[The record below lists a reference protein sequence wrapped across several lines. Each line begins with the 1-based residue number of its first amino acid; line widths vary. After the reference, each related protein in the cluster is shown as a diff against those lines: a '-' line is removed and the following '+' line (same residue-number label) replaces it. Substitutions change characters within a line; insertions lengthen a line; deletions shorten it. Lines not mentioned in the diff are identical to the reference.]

1 MKGKTFNST
10 TKNFARGTSKAF
22 GAKHEQGISGTREW
36 SVKDFNCCTGCSH
49 NCRYCYARG
58 IALHYNQIKKDEW
71 PVERIRAKDVSI
83 RHRKKYD
90 GQIMF
95 PSSHDIT
102 PNNLDACITKLRNLL
117 IPGNHVLVVSK
128 PHLECI
134 EKICDSLRNFI
145 SQILF
150 RFTIGACDD
159 RILSFWEPNAPRYAE
174 RKQCLI
180 YARQK
185 RFQTSVSVE
194 PMLDSA
200 NIDTLI
206 GELLPYVSNSIW
218 LGTMNHLGRF
228 GKGSDMV
235 LRQAVEKIRR
245 GHTESIIKSIYRRHK
260 DNPMIRW
267 KAEIKKIVGISVPRQ
282 SGLDI

>member
-180 YARQK
+180 YAHQVGFK
-185 RFQTSVSVE
+185 TSVSVE

-200 NIDTLI
+200 NRAIAICNPFNMDRHDEPLRT
-206 GELLPYVSNSIW
+206 IW
-218 LGTMNHLGRF
+218 EGFRYGF
-228 GKGSDMV
+228 AASD
-235 LRQAVEKIRR
+235 
-245 GHTESIIKSIYRRHK
+245 
-260 DNPMIRW
+260 
-267 KAEIKKIVGISVPRQ
+267 
-282 SGLDI
+282 